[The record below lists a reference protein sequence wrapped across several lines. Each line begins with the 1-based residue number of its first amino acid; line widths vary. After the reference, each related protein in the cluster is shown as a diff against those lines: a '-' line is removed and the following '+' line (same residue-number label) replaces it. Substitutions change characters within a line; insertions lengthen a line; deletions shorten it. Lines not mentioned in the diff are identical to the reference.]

1 MKVVLKKQINTVL
14 KDTLGI
20 KIVRAED
27 RKAMEASGYQ
37 KNLLYEADTF
47 FNQLYDEALAWTETP
62 DVGVKRRERRY
73 NHLQFFQATL
83 PLDGWIAECG
93 CWKGL
98 SSFMMCRYALDRDP
112 RYSGEGFH
120 IFDSFEGLSNPG
132 EEDVIKDEAVDRW
145 ERGVN
150 HPAGTYAAPLDH
162 VRRVLADFPHIEYH
176 KGWLPESLQGIPEG
190 QYRFVHIDVDLF
202 EPTKGALEYFY
213 PRLVPGGMLMCD
225 DYGSLYWPGA
235 RKAIDDY
242 SAQHNIPVIS
252 VSTGQAVLWK
262 R

>member
-1 MKVVLKKQINTVL
+1 MKAVLKKQINTVL
-14 KDTLGI
+14 KDTLGL
-20 KIVRAED
+20 KIVRAEAP
-27 RKAMEASGYQ
+27 RPLAAPRYQ

-62 DVGVKRRERRY
+62 DVGEKRRERRY
-73 NHLQFFQATL
+73 NHIQFFQATL

-98 SSFMMCRYALDRDP
+98 SSFMMCRYAVSRDP
-112 RYSGEGFH
+112 RYDGEGFH
-120 IFDSFEGLSNPG
+120 IFDSFEGLSTPK
-132 EEDVIKDEAVDRW
+132 EEDVITDQGVDRW

-162 VRRVLADFPHIEYH
+162 VRRVLSEFPGIQYH
-176 KGWLPESLQGIPEG
+176 KGWLPESLKDAPEG
-190 QYRFVHIDVDLF
+190 RFKFVHIDVDLF

-235 RKAIDDY
+235 RKAVDDY
-242 SAQHNIPVIS
+242 SIEHNIPVIS